1 MMDAKA
7 GAVHCGPH
15 RFCDRTNDGIL
26 RTPAIEGLPS
36 TILLCV
42 QNTMHHGRL
51 NLLIN
56 LATVDRVPLNSA
68 NPHGT
73 VMRSIPTR
81 ARRTRCMRM
90 LIPEARR
97 CAIKSSQTCTL

>member
-1 MMDAKA
+1 MMDGKA
-7 GAVHCGPH
+7 GAVHCGRH

-26 RTPAIEGLPS
+26 RTPAIEALQGR
-36 TILLCV
+36 ILLCV

-56 LATVDRVPLNSA
+56 LATVDRGHLNSA
-68 NPHGT
+68 NLHGT
-73 VMRSIPTR
+73 VMRSIPTQ

-90 LIPEARR
+90 LMPEAHQ
-97 CAIKSSQTCTL
+97 CAIKSSPTFTL